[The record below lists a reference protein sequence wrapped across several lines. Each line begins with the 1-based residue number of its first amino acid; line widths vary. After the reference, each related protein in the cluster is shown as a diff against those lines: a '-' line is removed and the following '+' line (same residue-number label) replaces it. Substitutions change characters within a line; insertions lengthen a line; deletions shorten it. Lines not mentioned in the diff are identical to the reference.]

1 MKFKFDKNDLQRI
14 TDQFVVYAREFS
26 SRGTSFIIV
35 ILGVILQ
42 ASHTTLL
49 MYSVSAFSN
58 SVIRF
63 IVSFGIGIFISSALA
78 VFTLKHD
85 GKNKH
90 ISNLIITFFYFEVFT
105 NLFYYFNSILL
116 SKGLD
121 NLLTTDYVFFCA
133 SLPFAYIMPYA
144 IKQFA
149 GIIAADKAIEMG
161 NIDVNEAVQQLSAN
175 NAVVEQL
182 ELSQQNMQNE
192 INTQLRHL
200 HQELEGLK
208 QFDMSDFLQEGDDI
222 IIEND
227 AGKQAS
233 VKIKKFV
240 KSNHDV
246 NAIIDDFSNL
256 NDM

>member
-1 MKFKFDKNDLQRI
+1 MKFKFNSNDLQRV
-14 TDQFVVYAREFS
+14 TDKFVVYAREFS

-35 ILGVILQ
+35 LLGVILQ

-58 SVIRF
+58 EIVRF

-85 GKNKH
+85 GKNRH
-90 ISNLIITFFYFEVFT
+90 IDNLISTFFYFEVFT

-116 SKGLD
+116 HKGLS
-121 NLLTTDYVFFCA
+121 NLEMNDYVFFVA

-149 GIIAADKAIEMG
+149 GVIAADKAIEMG
-161 NIDVNEAVQQLSAN
+161 NIDVNEAVEQLNAN
-175 NAVVEQL
+175 NLLVEHIESSQNEFKENVNAQLTKMQTQL
-182 ELSQQNMQNE
+182 E
-192 INTQLRHL
+192 
-200 HQELEGLK
+200 EL
-208 QFDMSDFLQEGDDI
+208 QHFDMSDFLQEGDDI

-227 AGKQAS
+227 SGKQAS

-240 KSNHDV
+240 KSTQVEQDINHD
-246 NAIIDDFSNL
+246 
-256 NDM
+256 MT